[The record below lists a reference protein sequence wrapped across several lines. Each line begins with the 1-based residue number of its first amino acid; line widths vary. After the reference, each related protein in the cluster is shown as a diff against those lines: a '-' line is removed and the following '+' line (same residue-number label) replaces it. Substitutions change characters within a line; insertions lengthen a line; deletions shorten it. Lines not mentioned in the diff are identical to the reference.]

1 MGVALRDIISDYKIP
16 LPWESLSGIAA
27 VDAHNALY
35 QFLSIIRQPDGTP
48 LMDQKGRITS
58 HLSGILF
65 RTVNFMEKGIRPVYV
80 FDGKPPE
87 FKQQTIDQ
95 RRTAR
100 EEAHDLW
107 QEALKRGEIA
117 EAYKQARSSSRLNE
131 EVISSSKELLKLL
144 GLPYVEA
151 PSEGEAQGAMMVAK
165 GDARYVVS
173 QDYDTL
179 LFGGSVLVRNLTI
192 SGKRKIHGRTV
203 TVSPEKIILAEVLQG
218 LNITREDLVRISIL
232 VGTDF
237 NPGVKG
243 IGAKTA
249 LKLVRNNEFD
259 TVAEEKIPG
268 TDIRELMEFFLDP
281 PVTEDYTLEWSE
293 PDREGLMKML
303 VDEYD
308 FTSDR
313 VEKSLEGLRVR
324 AGQKTLD
331 SWFS

>member
-1 MGVALRDIISDYKIP
+1 MGVALRDIIGEYKTP
-16 LPWESLSGIAA
+16 LSWEALAGIAA

-87 FKQQTIDQ
+87 FKQQTINQ
-95 RRTAR
+95 RRMAR
-100 EEAHDLW
+100 DQARDMWKEALEKGEI
-107 QEALKRGEIA
+107 QEAYR
-117 EAYKQARSSSRLNE
+117 QARSSSRVDQD
-131 EVISSSKELLKLL
+131 VINSSKELLGLL
-144 GLPYVEA
+144 GLPYIEA
-151 PSEGEAQGAMMVAK
+151 PSEGEAQGALMVKK

-179 LFGGSVLVRNLTI
+179 LFGGPVLMRNLTV
-192 SGKRKIHGRTV
+192 SGKRKVHGRTV
-203 TVSPEKIILAEVLQG
+203 SISPERIVLSEVLNG
-218 LNITREDLVRISIL
+218 LRITREDLIRIAIL

-237 NPGVKG
+237 NPGVRG

-249 LKLVRNNEFD
+249 LKVIKNNEFEK
-259 TVAEEKIPG
+259 VAEEKLPD
-268 TDIRELMEFFLDP
+268 TDVDGLMSFFLEP
-281 PVTEDYTLEWSE
+281 PITEDYSLIWNE
-293 PDREGLMKML
+293 PDHEGVIRML
-303 VDEYD
+303 VEGYD
-308 FTSDR
+308 FTLDR
-313 VEKSLEGLRVR
+313 VEKALGGLE
-324 AGQKTLD
+324 AKSGQKTLD

>member
-1 MGVALRDIISDYKIP
+1 MGVALRDIISDYKTP
-16 LPWESLSGIAA
+16 LSWESLAGIAA

-65 RTVNFMEKGIRPVYV
+65 RTVNFIEKGIRPVYV

-87 FKQQTIDQ
+87 FKQETIDQ
-95 RRTAR
+95 RRSAR
-100 EEAHDLW
+100 EQAWDLW
-107 QEALKRGEIA
+107 KKALDKGEIE
-117 EAYKQARSSSRLNE
+117 EAYRQARSSSRVNE
-131 EVISSSKELLKLL
+131 EVISSSKELLSLL

-151 PSEGEAQGAMMVAK
+151 PSEGEAQGALMVRR

-179 LFGGSVLVRNLTI
+179 LFGGPVLMRNLTV
-192 SGKRKIHGRTV
+192 SGKRKVHGRTV
-203 TVSPEKIILAEVLQG
+203 SISPERIILSDVLNG
-218 LNITREDLVRISIL
+218 LMITREDLIRISIL

-237 NPGVKG
+237 NSGVKG

-249 LKLVRNNEFD
+249 LKLIKNNEFER
-259 TVAEEKIPG
+259 VAEEKLPD
-268 TDIRELMEFFLDP
+268 TDVEKLMAFFLDP
-281 PVTEDYTLEWSE
+281 PVTEDYSLIWRES
-293 PDREGLMKML
+293 DREGVIRML
-303 VDEYD
+303 VEGYD
-308 FTSDR
+308 FTPER
-313 VEKSLEGLRVR
+313 VGKALDGLKVK

>member
-1 MGVALRDIISDYKIP
+1 MGVALRDIISDYKTP
-16 LPWESLSGIAA
+16 VPWEALAGIAA

-48 LMDQKGRITS
+48 LMDEKGRITS

-87 FKQQTIDQ
+87 FKQRTIEQ
-95 RRTAR
+95 RRSAR

-107 QEALKRGEIA
+107 QKALERGEIA
-117 EAYKQARSSSRLNE
+117 EAYKQARSSSRVTE
-131 EVISSSKELLKLL
+131 EVIRSSKELLGLL

-151 PSEGEAQGAMMVAK
+151 PSEGEAQGALMVRK
-165 GDARYVVS
+165 GDSRYIVS

-179 LFGGSVLVRNLTI
+179 LFGGPVLVRNLTI
-192 SGKRKIHGRTV
+192 SGKRKVHGRTV
-203 TVSPEKIILAEVLQG
+203 TVSPERIVLSEVLQG
-218 LNITREDLVRISIL
+218 LNISREDLIRISIL

-249 LKLVRNNEFD
+249 LKQVRNGEFD
-259 TVAEEKIPG
+259 TVAEEKLPG
-268 TDIRELMEFFLDP
+268 TDIEALMAFFLDP
-281 PVTEDYTLEWSE
+281 PVTEDYTLTWRE
-293 PDREGLMKML
+293 PDREGLVKML
-303 VDEYD
+303 VDGYD
-308 FTSDR
+308 FTPER
-313 VEKSLEGLRVR
+313 VEKSLEGLRVK

-331 SWFS
+331 SYFS